1 MAGSIITIILRKIL
15 GGAVLTALLIFS
27 IGTAA
32 AVAMRG
38 QGLGVLS
45 VADWSAVRFTLWQ
58 ACFSAGLSVG
68 IAIPIARALARQSF
82 IGRQTHRLFYQLLSG
97 FLVC

>member
-1 MAGSIITIILRKIL
+1 MAGSIITINLRNIL
-15 GGAVLTALLIFS
+15 GGAVLAALLIFS

-38 QGLGVLS
+38 QGLGVLG

-58 ACFSAGLSVG
+58 AFLSAGLSVG
-68 IAIPIARALARQSF
+68 LAIPVALALARQSF
-82 IGRQTHRLFYQLLSG
+82 IGRQMLIG
-97 FLVC
+97 A